1 MSSPLV
7 SVICLCYNHARYV
20 VEAMQSVI
28 GQTYPAVELI
38 VVDDASTDNS
48 VEVIKRFVKGKEQI
62 KFISLEQ
69 NVGNCAAF
77 NKGLELS
84 SGAYIID
91 LAADD
96 VLFPTRI
103 EEGVK
108 AFDRVQD
115 DFGVQFS
122 DAQLID
128 DVGNLIGFHSDKYPH
143 DNIPQGDI
151 YRELIARYFILS
163 PTMLIKRKV
172 LELLNGYDEQL
183 AYEDFDFWIRSSRHF
198 KYLYIP
204 KPLVK
209 RRVLNDAMN
218 SKQFVRGS
226 GQLRSTF
233 KVCRKINELNE
244 TPEEKQALINRI
256 RYEIKVSLK
265 LFDFSLTADY
275 FRLLKDIKG

>member
-7 SVICLCYNHARYV
+7 SVICLCYNHSRYV

-28 GQTYPAVELI
+28 DQTYPAVELI
-38 VVDDASTDNS
+38 VIDDASTDRS
-48 VEVIKRFVKGKEQI
+48 VEVIKGFVKGKEQI

-108 AFDRVQD
+108 ALDSVQD

-128 DVGNLIGFHSDKYPH
+128 EGGDFIGFHSESYPH
-143 DNIPQGDI
+143 HTIPQGDI
-151 YRELIARYFILS
+151 YREVIARYFILS
-163 PTMLIKRKV
+163 PTMLVKRKV

-183 AYEDFDFWIRSSRHF
+183 AYEDFDFWIRSARHF

-209 RRVLNDAMN
+209 RRVLKDAMN
-218 SKQFVRGS
+218 SKQFVKGS
-226 GQLRSTF
+226 EQLRSTF

-244 TPEEKQALINRI
+244 TAEEKRALMSRI
-256 RYEIKVSLK
+256 RYEMKISLK
-265 LFDFSLTADY
+265 LFDFSLAADY